1 MSIHKF
7 GYSAESLQK
16 DKIEK
21 LEKELESQTKLINIK
36 LNDMQSTINGMTDNL
51 QSVQEI
57 NFDDGETKVVVNAK
71 LFLDINKNIEDLKI
85 NLKHLEQAV
94 KNKFLEKK
102 KEIILDAAKLVEE
115 QQTILRNHF
124 ERNLISEL
132 EKSKNQAVKDTIQ
145 LLYNK
150 GLFDSF
156 ENKDQIFNEL
166 LYFSDEYLLEKYGK
180 EIKTSDGVYYL
191 SDLEYSRR
199 EDIVY
204 SLKIDE
210 YKDIVDLKYRM
221 KLTDTEINF
230 ILFKE

>member
-16 DKIEK
+16 DKIENLQK
-21 LEKELESQTKLINIK
+21 QFESQTKLINLK

-51 QSVQEI
+51 QNTEGAMRVQEI

-85 NLKHLEQAV
+85 NLKYLEQDV

-132 EKSKNQAVKDTIQ
+132 EKCKKQTIKDVIQ

-156 ENKDQIFNEL
+156 ENKDQIFNEY
-166 LYFSDEYLLEKYGK
+166 LYFSVECLLEKYGN

-191 SDLEYSRR
+191 SDLDYSTR
-199 EDIVY
+199 EDF
-204 SLKIDE
+204 LKC
-210 YKDIVDLKYRM
+210 
-221 KLTDTEINF
+221 
-230 ILFKE
+230 

>member
-16 DKIEK
+16 DKIEN
-21 LEKELESQTKLINIK
+21 LEKEFESQTKLFNIK
-36 LNDMQSTINGMTDNL
+36 LIDMQSTINGMTDNL

-85 NLKHLEQAV
+85 NLKYLEQDI

-132 EKSKNQAVKDTIQ
+132 EKCKNQAVKDTIQ
-145 LLYNK
+145 LLYNT

-156 ENKDQIFNEL
+156 ENKDQIFNEY

-180 EIKTSDGVYYL
+180 EIKHQMVCIIYL
-191 SDLEYSRR
+191 
-199 EDIVY
+199 I
-204 SLKIDE
+204 
-210 YKDIVDLKYRM
+210 
-221 KLTDTEINF
+221 
-230 ILFKE
+230 